1 MLYKLK
7 CCGKCEGD
15 LTLDGD
21 EWRGLQCGTYYY
33 PQFPVVAEDLTLVLQ
48 TIDCKPNM
56 GIAGIKSTL
65 EDLVLVR

>member
-1 MLYKLK
+1 MYKLK

-21 EWRGLQCGTYYY
+21 EWRCLQCGTYYY
-33 PQFPVVAEDLTLVLQ
+33 PQFSLVAEDLTLVLQ
-48 TIDCKPNM
+48 TFDCKADM
-56 GIAGIKSTL
+56 DIAGIKSTL